1 MSPTYEVSARAARE
15 YVRLPAAKQRQFDA
29 ARRALVQA
37 LRATPV
43 EFPGRLRVK
52 AISGHPGVFELTWEY
67 HEGRATFELGAER
80 RPGEPHVIW
89 RRIGDHS
96 IFADP

>member
-1 MSPTYEVSARAARE
+1 VE
-15 YVRLPAAKQRQFDA
+15 
-29 ARRALVQA
+29 A
-37 LRATPV
+37 LREAPP

-52 AISGHPGVFELTWEY
+52 AVAGHPGVFELTWEY
-67 HEGRATFELGAER
+67 HEGRATFELGPEQ

-96 IFADP
+96 IFNDP